1 MACVKRLRP
10 FSTLPFCLPF
20 ELKLTVLLPGHF
32 VYGNSTMPPLPFSI
46 NSILCNAP
54 TVSNVPNLQRQILQL
69 LLAQSIPKKLPST
82 PQPNASTNNQSTKSR
97 SNQTE
102 SKSKQFKCEE
112 CGKTFSAQYNLTR
125 HLPVHTG
132 IRPFTCK
139 VCGKSFR
146 QASTLCRH
154 RIIHTSEKPHQC
166 EVCHK
171 SFNRS
176 STLNTHRRIH
186 LGKFDGTS
194 AFFNAK
200 IDSREELNPTSSFH
214 QNGNY
219 KNHKLTHS
227 GVKRHVCECG
237 KRFHHAYN
245 LAFHMHT
252 HNQTKPFQCP
262 ECGKGFCRNFDLKKH
277 LRRIHSITSTLTE
290 TDKSH

>member
-1 MACVKRLRP
+1 
-10 FSTLPFCLPF
+10 
-20 ELKLTVLLPGHF
+20 
-32 VYGNSTMPPLPFSI
+32 MPPLPFSI
-46 NSILCNAP
+46 NSILCNSPIA
-54 TVSNVPNLQRQILQL
+54 SNVPNLQRQLLQV
-69 LLAQSIPKKLPST
+69 LLAQSIAKKLPST
-82 PQPNASTNNQSTKSR
+82 PPFNAPPNGQSTKPQN
-97 SNQTE
+97 NQTE
-102 SKSKQFKCEE
+102 PKSKQFKCEE

-154 RIIHTSEKPHQC
+154 RIIHTSEKPHQS
-166 EVCHK
+166 VKK

-186 LGKFDGTS
+186 LGIKPYVCEFCG
-194 AFFNAK
+194 K
-200 IDSREELNPTSSFH
+200 SFH

-227 GVKRHVCECG
+227 GVKRHVCQCG
-237 KRFHHAYN
+237 KKFHHAYN

-277 LRRIHSITSTLTE
+277 LRRIHSITNTV
-290 TDKSH
+290 TD